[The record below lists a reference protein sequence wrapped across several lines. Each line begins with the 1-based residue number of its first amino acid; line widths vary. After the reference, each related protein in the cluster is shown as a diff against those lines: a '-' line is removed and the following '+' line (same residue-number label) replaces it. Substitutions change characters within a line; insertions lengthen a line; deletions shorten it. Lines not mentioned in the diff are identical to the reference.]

1 MRHSLRNRILIS
13 VPAIFI
19 VVMLMVTIAIVV
31 VQSKHSRKG
40 AEGLLRNAFST
51 VRYTISE
58 KEKDLLDDFG
68 QMILL
73 NDMGGMVKYVTDN
86 RPYFKYSI
94 MRPTYI
100 KIADLI
106 YNTGVIADAF
116 KVGIYDMN
124 GNLIAFSVNGENES
138 TSGYIHNL
146 ENIEVA
152 KLKPLEELTYESWR
166 TLDSLPAGVS
176 YNWGKTV
183 PDREITNFE
192 VIDNVLCLAAYI
204 PVMGKGYNSATEK
217 MESRQVGL
225 VVAIQKFDAAF
236 VGKMSELS
244 GTDMHIF
251 SAGEVSVSDCNM
263 HTTFDIGR
271 FVDLAGNW
279 TLTDEPVVF
288 DDVDIDGGSYVR
300 AALPVYSGSK
310 CIAAIVVLY
319 SKENAR
325 AGAVQI
331 VKLLSIIY
339 FIGIALIVPATVL
352 VVVRGIINPIKS
364 IASMMRQ
371 ITYKRDFTQ
380 VLKTERRDE
389 IGDLAASF
397 NEMTENLRQTTTSI
411 ENLNREI
418 EERQK
423 AESELEEVNT
433 ELKNFVYIA
442 SHDLREPLRKISA
455 FGAMLQKSLKGTLNE
470 DNAENLFFMVE
481 GAARMTKMIEGLL
494 AYSRVSSKANS
505 AETVNLNDILDQL
518 RQLELSVLLEEKH
531 TTIDVP
537 QPLPEVDAD
546 PVQIRQLM
554 QNLIANGMKYQAKD
568 NVPRITLTSQPAA
581 NGMVRINIT
590 DNGIGIKPEF
600 QQAIFV
606 MFKRL
611 HSKNEYEGTGIGLA
625 VCKKIVERN
634 GGKIGVESE
643 QGKGSTFWFTVPLA
657 GKSAGIGEEAAIAV
671 RSV

>member
-1 MRHSLRNRILIS
+1 

-397 NEMTENLRQTTTSI
+397 NEMTENLRQTSTSI

-455 FGAMLQKSLKGTLNE
+455 FGSMVQKSLSGKIDG
-470 DNAENLFFMVE
+470 DDAENLNFMID
-481 GAARMTKMIEGLL
+481 GANRMTKMIEGLL
-494 AYSRVSSKANS
+494 LYSRVSSKAHF
-505 AETVNLNDILDQL
+505 AEVVDLNDIVKEIS
-518 RQLELSVLLEEKH
+518 QLELSVLLEEKH

-537 QPLPEVDAD
+537 APLPEVDAD
-546 PVQIRQLM
+546 PVQIRQLL
-554 QNLIANGMKYQAKD
+554 QNLIANGMKYQAKG
-568 NVPRITLTSQPAA
+568 NTPQITITSRPTAD
-581 NGMVRINIT
+581 GMVRINIT

-611 HSKNEYEGTGIGLA
+611 HSKKEYEGTGIGLA
-625 VCKKIVERN
+625 VCKKIVEKN
-634 GGKIGVESE
+634 GGQIGVESE
-643 QGKGSTFWFTVPLA
+643 FGKGSTFWFTMPAA
-657 GKSAGIGEEAAIAV
+657 GKSAVVGEEAAIAV

>member
-31 VQSKHSRKG
+31 VQSKHSRRE
-40 AEGLLRNAFST
+40 AERLLRNAFST
-51 VRYTISE
+51 IRYTISE
-58 KEKDLLDDFG
+58 KDNDLVNDFG
-68 QMILL
+68 QMISL
-73 NDMGGMVKYVTDN
+73 NDIGGMIKYVTDN

-100 KIADLI
+100 KITDLI

-124 GNLIAFSVNGENES
+124 GNLIAFSINGEYES

-152 KLKPLEELTYESWR
+152 KLKPQEELTYESWR
-166 TLDSLPAGVS
+166 MLDSLPAGVS

-192 VIDNVLCLAAYI
+192 VIDNVLCIAAYI
-204 PVMGKGYNSATEK
+204 PVMGRDYNPATEK

-225 VVAIQKFDAAF
+225 VVAVQKFDAAF
-236 VGKMSELS
+236 AGKMSELS
-244 GTDMHIF
+244 GTDVHIF

-271 FVDLAGNW
+271 FADSAGNW
-279 TLTDEPVVF
+279 SLTDEPVVF
-288 DDVDIDGGSYVR
+288 DDIDIDSGSYVR

-310 CIAAIVVLY
+310 CIAVIVVLY

-325 AGAVQI
+325 TGAVQI

-352 VVVRGIINPIKS
+352 LVVRGIINPIKN

-371 ITYKRDFTQ
+371 ITYKRDFAQ

-411 ENLNREI
+411 ENLNKEI

-423 AESELEEVNT
+423 AESELEEANA

-455 FGAMLQKSLKGTLNE
+455 FGSMVQKSLSGKIDG
-470 DNAENLFFMVE
+470 DDAENLNFMID
-481 GAARMTKMIEGLL
+481 GANRMTKMIEGL
-494 AYSRVSSKANS
+494 
-505 AETVNLNDILDQL
+505 
-518 RQLELSVLLEEKH
+518 
-531 TTIDVP
+531 
-537 QPLPEVDAD
+537 
-546 PVQIRQLM
+546 
-554 QNLIANGMKYQAKD
+554 
-568 NVPRITLTSQPAA
+568 
-581 NGMVRINIT
+581 
-590 DNGIGIKPEF
+590 
-600 QQAIFV
+600 
-606 MFKRL
+606 
-611 HSKNEYEGTGIGLA
+611 
-625 VCKKIVERN
+625 
-634 GGKIGVESE
+634 
-643 QGKGSTFWFTVPLA
+643 
-657 GKSAGIGEEAAIAV
+657 
-671 RSV
+671 